1 MALKEGLYEIRYVPE
16 HIKLPFLGGSY
27 ATADKINAPV
37 RAEGINPESVTGTQ
51 EVRIIFYLLLKS
63 QPDGGF

>member
-37 RAEGINPESVTGTQ
+37 RAEGITPS
-51 EVRIIFYLLLKS
+51 L
-63 QPDGGF
+63 